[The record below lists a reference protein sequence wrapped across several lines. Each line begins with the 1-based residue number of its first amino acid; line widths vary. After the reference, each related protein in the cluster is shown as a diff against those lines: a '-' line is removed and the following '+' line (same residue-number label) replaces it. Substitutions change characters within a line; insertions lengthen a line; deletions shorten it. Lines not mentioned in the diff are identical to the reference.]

1 MALPVE
7 TPRNGIPLVRS
18 NAARLPTAEDLSMVL
33 VAADRLFYAGGI
45 VPTTM
50 REVAKASGISLGRLV
65 RIYSSKE
72 ALVVAYLA
80 ARHQVDVRILERLR
94 ASELSPT
101 QILESALD
109 GIISDLLSPNFRGC
123 PFLNAAA
130 ESGLEY
136 PDVARHVR
144 EHRDWYT
151 EQTTNLLRAAGH
163 PHPADAADDLVLA
176 RDGGMASIHGG
187 NVIAAVAAMRRAI
200 LRAYREIDMAAG
212 TAVA

>member
-1 MALPVE
+1 MAIPIE
-7 TPRNGIPLVRS
+7 TPLHAGLGRPNP
-18 NAARLPTAEDLSMVL
+18 ARLSISEQQSVVL
-33 VAADRLFYAGGI
+33 AAADRLFYAGGI

-50 REVAKASGISLGRLV
+50 REIAKASSTSLGRLV
-65 RIYSSKE
+65 RIYPTKE

-80 ARHQVDVRILERLR
+80 ARHDVDVRILDRLR

-109 GIISDLLSPNFRGC
+109 GVISDVLAPNFRGC

-130 ESGLEY
+130 EAGLEY
-136 PDVARHVR
+136 PDVARQVR

-151 EQTTNLLRAAGH
+151 EETTNLLRAAGH

-187 NVIAAVAAMRRAI
+187 NIIAAVAAMRRAI
-200 LRAYREIDMAAG
+200 LRAYREIDVAAG